1 MPAKDLYHNVVKAAL
16 EKDGWAITH
25 DPLRLQ
31 WGSRDLYVDLGA
43 EELLAAEKGLR
54 KIAVEIKSF
63 VSASPVTD
71 LENALGQYILYYDI
85 VARLESDRSLYLAI
99 RQAVFLDLFEEPIG
113 KLLLENN
120 RMSLIVFDPQREVIV
135 KWLP

>member
-85 VARLESDRSLYLAI
+85 LARLESDRSLYLAI

>member
-1 MPAKDLYHNVVKAAL
+1 LCVSPPTY
-16 EKDGWAITH
+16 
-25 DPLRLQ
+25 
-31 WGSRDLYVDLGA
+31 LGA

>member
-1 MPAKDLYHNVVKAAL
+1 MPAKDIYHSVVKTAL

-25 DPLRLQ
+25 DPLRLR

-43 EELLAAEKGLR
+43 EQLLAAEKGER

-63 VSASPVTD
+63 IGASPVTD

-85 VARLESDRSLYLAI
+85 LARLEGERSLYLAI
-99 RQAVFLDLFEEPIG
+99 RQTVFLDLFEEPIG
-113 KLLLENN
+113 KVLLENN
-120 RMSLIVFDPQREVIV
+120 RFRLIVFDPQTEVIV
-135 KWLP
+135 KWIL

>member
-85 VARLESDRSLYLAI
+85 LARLESDRSLYLAI

-120 RMSLIVFDPQREVIV
+120 RMSLIVFDPQIEVIV

>member
-1 MPAKDLYHNVVKAAL
+1 MPAKDIYHNVVKAAL

-43 EELLAAEKGLR
+43 EQLLAAEKGSR

-71 LENALGQYILYYDI
+71 LENALGQYILYHDI
-85 VARLESDRSLYLAI
+85 LARLEGERELYLAI
-99 RQAVFLDLFEEPIG
+99 RQAVFIDLFEEPIG
-113 KLLLENN
+113 KILLENN
-120 RMSLIVFDPQREVIV
+120 RVSLIVFDSHTEVIV
-135 KWLP
+135 KWIP

>member
-85 VARLESDRSLYLAI
+85 LARLESDRSFYLAI